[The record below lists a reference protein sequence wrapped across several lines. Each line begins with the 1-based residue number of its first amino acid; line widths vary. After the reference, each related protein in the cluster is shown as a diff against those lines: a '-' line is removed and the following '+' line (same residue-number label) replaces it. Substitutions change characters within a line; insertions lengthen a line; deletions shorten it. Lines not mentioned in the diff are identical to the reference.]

1 MTKFILLVEDILLNW
16 DLMTSTD
23 ITDTADPSL
32 ITSESEK
39 DGTEGGNSQ
48 NNFGGGCP
56 PTDIHS
62 RVTFVFSNTWI
73 VSFGSPFSWRPI
85 NDGEVSI
92 WWMISSL
99 GACLTTKVLT
109 FDTRA
114 SRA

>member
-1 MTKFILLVEDILLNW
+1 MIGDIWLNW

-32 ITSESEK
+32 ITSDKEK
-39 DGTEGGNSQ
+39 DGTDGGNSQ
-48 NNFGGGCP
+48 NNFGGGWP
-56 PTDIHS
+56 PTDLHS
-62 RVTFVFSNTWI
+62 RVTLVFSSTWI
-73 VSFGSPFSWRPI
+73 VSFGSPLSCRTI
-85 NDGEVSI
+85 NDEEVSI
-92 WWMISSL
+92 WWIISSS